1 MSIAE
6 RVKARRLE
14 LKLTQAQLGELSGI
28 RQQSIQSIES
38 GEIERPRRILE
49 LSIALE
55 CSVEWLCTGKK
66 TNSSTEKFN

>member
-14 LKLTQAQLGELSGI
+14 LKLTQAQLGNLSGI
-28 RQQSIQSIES
+28 RQQSIQSIEA

-49 LSIALE
+49 LSQALQ
-55 CSVEWLCTGKK
+55 CSVEWLCTGK
-66 TNSSTEKFN
+66 NPQSAA